1 MHGGRCRGGS
11 KKPAPPSSSPLD
23 RYVREA
29 EARSAEA
36 SSTSAG
42 SLWLPSSRLADA
54 ARDVR
59 ASQIDDLLTIVVAEQ
74 ASAVST
80 GSTKTQRTSSAKS
93 NIAALA
99 GVTKATGPLA
109 NLAGVSGDTQLA
121 GQGTTSRSTALS
133 TTLTARVIHVLP
145 NGALVIEAA
154 KDIQI
159 NSERQTITVR
169 GVVRPADIDA
179 TNSVRSNRLG
189 QLEVRVNGKGVVGD
203 AVRRPFFL
211 YRLILG
217 PAAVLSYEDSQS
229 ASRASFWP
237 LPGAGDAGAPQG
249 PRRDRGRSR
258 QPVDRLWPGR
268 RARGHRG
275 PPPDDVLRAEPHQSP
290 GADGHHRLAC
300 RDPRHQH
307 RRRPGDRDAAAFAQ
321 PGMRIDSTDR
331 RDRRRAQSA
340 GRHPGPHVAAR
351 RRRASLCRRAGTGSD
366 RRIFRRARRREPD
379 REPPDRRTRSRQ
391 RDCRARRRPPLRR
404 AESVRLQ
411 LRQSDF
417 TTSARIVEAIE
428 KRFGGA
434 AQGGQRRTGHGR
446 DPCRLRRA
454 LHRVRRGTGG
464 LTVEAD
470 RPARVV
476 VNERTGTIVLGKDV
490 RIAPVAILHGNL
502 SVEIQTTYAVSQPNP
517 LSQGSTEVVP
527 QTSVTAKEEKARN
540 IILKQGA
547 TVEELVRALAAIGST
562 PRDVIAILQ
571 NLRSAG
577 ALEAEIEVI

>member
-1 MHGGRCRGGS
+1 MRLLVGCMLAVLATAGS

-189 QLEVRVNGKGVVGD
+189 QLEVRVNGKGVIGD

-217 PAAVLSYEDSQS
+217 L
-229 ASRASFWP
+229 
-237 LPGAGDAGAPQG
+237 LP
-249 PRRDRGRSR
+249 
-258 QPVDRLWPGR
+258 
-268 RARGHRG
+268 
-275 PPPDDVLRAEPHQSP
+275 
-290 GADGHHRLAC
+290 
-300 RDPRHQH
+300 
-307 RRRPGDRDAAAFAQ
+307 F
-321 PGMRIDSTDR
+321 
-331 RDRRRAQSA
+331 
-340 GRHPGPHVAAR
+340 
-351 RRRASLCRRAGTGSD
+351 
-366 RRIFRRARRREPD
+366 
-379 REPPDRRTRSRQ
+379 
-391 RDCRARRRPPLRR
+391 
-404 AESVRLQ
+404 
-411 LRQSDF
+411 
-417 TTSARIVEAIE
+417 
-428 KRFGGA
+428 
-434 AQGGQRRTGHGR
+434 
-446 DPCRLRRA
+446 
-454 LHRVRRGTGG
+454 
-464 LTVEAD
+464 
-470 RPARVV
+470 
-476 VNERTGTIVLGKDV
+476 
-490 RIAPVAILHGNL
+490 
-502 SVEIQTTYAVSQPNP
+502 
-517 LSQGSTEVVP
+517 
-527 QTSVTAKEEKARN
+527 
-540 IILKQGA
+540 
-547 TVEELVRALAAIGST
+547 
-562 PRDVIAILQ
+562 
-571 NLRSAG
+571 
-577 ALEAEIEVI
+577 